1 GYGVPQALYADR
13 IGVYFVNTKK
23 PENWSIEEQPAGKT
37 LDKTQFGH
45 IAETLGCD
53 LIPAGSPQAK
63 GRIERL
69 WETLQSRLPVWFKLN
84 GVTTMEQA
92 NAALP
97 RFITEFNQRFHREPA
112 CKDTTAFAP
121 VPAGFDLDTLLAAK
135 YDRTTDNCGC
145 FSFHNYT
152 FQVDSPRPPVK
163 RHVVFLFSEKI
174 GFKAY
179 YDKRYYGVK
188 FLDFLNN
195 DKKSHLL

>member
-1 GYGVPQALYADR
+1 VS
-13 IGVYFVNTKK
+13 FVLSTQ
-23 PENWSIEEQPAGKT
+23 PESWSIEEQLAGKT

-53 LIPAGSPQAK
+53 IIPAGSPQAK

-69 WETLQSRLPVWFKLN
+69 WETLQSRLPVWFALN
-84 GVTTMEQA
+84 GITTMEQA
-92 NAALP
+92 NAVLP
-97 RFITEFNQRFHREPA
+97 RFIAEFNQRFHRKPA

-121 VPAGFDLDTLLAAK
+121 VPAGFDLDPLFAAK
-135 YDRTTDNCGC
+135 YDRKTDNCDCGCGC

-163 RHVVFLFSEKI
+163 RHIVFLFSEKI

-179 YDKRYYGVK
+179 
-188 FLDFLNN
+188 
-195 DKKSHLL
+195 